1 MKKEEIKMATN
12 MYDAAYALQKAIIE
26 NPDFSTLKQSYAAV
40 QADLQAKQL
49 FDQFRSVQMELQQ
62 KMMQGQ
68 QITEADN
75 MKAQQIVAQVQQNQK
90 IAQLMQAE
98 QRMNLLI
105 GDLNKIIL
113 KPLEELYGPLQA

>member
-1 MKKEEIKMATN
+1 MATN
-12 MYDAAYALQKAIIE
+12 MYDAAYALQKAIME
-26 NPDFSTLKQSYAAV
+26 NPDYQALQQSFRAV

-49 FDQFRSVQMELQQ
+49 FDQFRAVQMELQQ

-68 QITEADN
+68 EITEQDN

-98 QRMNLLI
+98 QRMNMLI

-113 KPLEELYGPLQA
+113 KPLEDLYGPIMPA